1 MGSAG
6 RAKRDREKVRQEKA
20 ALKRA
25 RRQGELVP
33 PGDSDEPAEERVGEP
48 APQHEVLAALALLHK
63 RFDDGGMD
71 FEEFE
76 VAKSELIGRLDV

>member
-6 RAKRDREKVRQEKA
+6 RAKRDREKVRQERA

-25 RRQGELVP
+25 RRQGELGAP
-33 PGDSDEPAEERVGEP
+33 ESSDDVEQRVGEP

-63 RFDDGGMD
+63 KFDDGGMD

-76 VAKSELIGRLDV
+76 AAKSELIGRLDV

>member
-1 MGSAG
+1 VGSAG
-6 RAKRDREKVRQEKA
+6 RAKRDREKVRQERA

-25 RRQGELVP
+25 RRQGELGAP
-33 PGDSDEPAEERVGEP
+33 EPADDAEERVGEP

-63 RFDDGGMD
+63 KFDDGGMD

-76 VAKSELIGRLDV
+76 AAKSELIGRLDV

>member
-6 RAKRDREKVRQEKA
+6 RAKRDREKVRQERA

-25 RRQGELVP
+25 RRQGELGSP
-33 PGDSDEPAEERVGEP
+33 ESPDEPAEARAGEP

-63 RFDDGGMD
+63 RFDDGGLD

-76 VAKSELIGRLDV
+76 AAKSELIGRLDV